1 MSKQEVLEVINTLPD
16 DVSFDEVMYSLY
28 MASNM
33 KQGLADINAGK
44 TYSLEQVKAMFQQ

>member
-1 MSKQEVLEVINTLPD
+1 MSKEEVLEVINTLPD

-33 KQGLADINAGK
+33 KQGLTDISTGK
-44 TYSLEQVKAMFQQ
+44 TYSHEQVKAMFQ